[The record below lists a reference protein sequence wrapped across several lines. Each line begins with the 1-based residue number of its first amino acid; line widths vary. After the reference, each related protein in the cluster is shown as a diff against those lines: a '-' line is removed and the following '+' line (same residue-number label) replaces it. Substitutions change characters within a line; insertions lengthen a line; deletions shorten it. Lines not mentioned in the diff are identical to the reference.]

1 MSEKP
6 LLCVLGASGSGK
18 STICLELEQK
28 YNLKQVPSYTIRKPH
43 IENKSG
49 HIFLSVEE
57 LRYIEKELIDYAE
70 TIGAKYGITCKQI
83 DSEEYDLY
91 VVDFTGLKYLLDNYK
106 GKRKIVSVF
115 IECPL
120 SDRYERLNKRYAKQF
135 ETFKEANQKTLERIV
150 HDAGEFNLAK
160 VFCDYVIDN
169 HTGNY
174 ANAMMKII
182 KICIDNG
189 IIQSKE
195 FSYAICI

>member
-28 YNLKQVPSYTIRKPH
+28 YNLKQIPSYTTRKPRS
-43 IENKSG
+43 ENKSG
-49 HIFLSVEE
+49 HIFLTAEE
-57 LRYIEKELIDYAE
+57 LKYIENELFAYAE
-70 TIGAKYGITCKQI
+70 TTVAEYGVTCKQI

-91 VVDFTGLKYLLDNYK
+91 VVDYTGLKNLLDNYK

-135 ETFKEANQKTLERIV
+135 DTFKEANQKTLERIV
-150 HDAGEFNLAK
+150 HDAGEFNFAK
-160 VFCDYVIDN
+160 ASCDYVIDN
-169 HTGNY
+169 HTGNF

-182 KICIDNG
+182 NICMENG

-195 FSYAICI
+195 FNYAICI